1 MFIVRDLSTKHVI
14 LIVTDNLKRNIFLNR
29 VYKTFLL
36 KEIGIVEK

>member
-29 VYKTFLL
+29 VYKTLLL
-36 KEIGIVEK
+36 KEIGIV